1 MPIFHLCPP
10 WDSCECFCLSLY
22 VHSGYSRIAI
32 KLIYFEKAIF
42 FSNHRGSHR
51 NSICQS
57 QSGQFFENFVAFLN
71 YMNCTNFFLLFEQLF
86 FLSVLKY
93 VFEKKNADR
102 IQAIFSLCSL
112 YYVQHCIL
120 GIPLCHLKIHR
131 INFHCLHSLQVFV
144 QHIWHQKYYIHKH
157 YPQCNV
163 AKTFLHIMKNL
174 IECLWFFFKV
184 NNSIKDIIIFEKI
197 IRENAG
203 AQKFF

>member
-93 VFEKKNADR
+93 VFEKKMPIEFR
-102 IQAIFSLCSL
+102 QFFH
-112 YYVQHCIL
+112 YVAYIMY
-120 GIPLCHLKIHR
+120 
-131 INFHCLHSLQVFV
+131 STVFLES
-144 QHIWHQKYYIHKH
+144 HF
-157 YPQCNV
+157 
-163 AKTFLHIMKNL
+163 AT
-174 IECLWFFFKV
+174 
-184 NNSIKDIIIFEKI
+184 
-197 IRENAG
+197 
-203 AQKFF
+203 